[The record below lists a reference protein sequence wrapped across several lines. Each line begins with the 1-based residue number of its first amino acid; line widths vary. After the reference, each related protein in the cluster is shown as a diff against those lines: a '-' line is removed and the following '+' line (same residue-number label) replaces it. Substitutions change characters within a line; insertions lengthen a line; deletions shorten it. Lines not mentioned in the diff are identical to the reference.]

1 MATRTASFDN
11 STVQAMVVTWS
22 GLLNGDDGSS
32 VELPDWADRCV
43 QVTGTFG
50 TGGNMRFQGSI
61 DGTNWAPL
69 TDPQGNAMNLTAA
82 GIEQVTEIT
91 RYVRPL
97 ITAGD
102 GTTTLV
108 VSMYARRNR

>member
-50 TGGNMRFQGSI
+50 ASGNMRFQGSN

-69 TDPQGNAMNLTAA
+69 TDPQGNAINLTAA
-82 GIEQVTEIT
+82 GLEQVTEIT
-91 RYVRPL
+91 RHIRPL

-102 GTTTLV
+102 GTTDLTV
-108 VSMYARRNR
+108 VMYARRNR